1 MTLILA
7 SSSPRRR
14 ELLSQIGVRFE
25 VRSADIDET
34 PYTNEP
40 PHAYVVRLAVQ
51 KALAVAEHTVQPVLG
66 ADTTVVLD
74 EQILGK
80 PQDADEACALLN
92 RLSGRTH
99 QVYTAVALVQGA
111 RQEVRVVETSVHF
124 AKLSAQ
130 EIAAYIATGEPMDK
144 AGAYGIQG
152 LGAVFVQELHG
163 SYSNV
168 VGLPLFETA
177 ALLRSF
183 QIPIWE

>member
-14 ELLSQIGVRFE
+14 ELLSQIGVHFT
-25 VRSADIDET
+25 VQSADIDET
-34 PYTNEP
+34 PHACEP
-40 PHAYVVRLAVQ
+40 ASAYVARLAVQ
-51 KALAVAEHTVQPVLG
+51 KALAVAQHSTQPVLG

-74 EQILGK
+74 ERILGK
-80 PQDADEACALLN
+80 PQDADDARMLLGQ
-92 RLSGRTH
+92 LSGRTH
-99 QVYTAVALVQGA
+99 KVYTAVALVQGT
-111 RQEVRVVETSVHF
+111 RQEVCVVETSVQF
-124 AKLSAQ
+124 AKLSAS
-130 EIAAYIATGEPMDK
+130 EIDAYIATGEPMDK

-152 LGAVFVQELHG
+152 LGAVLVQELRG

>member
-1 MTLILA
+1 LILA

-25 VRSADIDET
+25 VQSADLDET
-34 PYTNEP
+34 PHANEP
-40 PHAYVVRLAVQ
+40 PHAYVARLAVQ
-51 KALAVAEHTVQPVLG
+51 KALAVALHGFQPVLG

-80 PQDADEACALLN
+80 PRDANEARTLLN

-99 QVYTAVALVQGA
+99 KVCTAVALVQGV
-111 RQEVRVVETSVHF
+111 RQEVRVVETLVRF
-124 AKLSAQ
+124 TKLRAQ
-130 EIAAYIATGEPMDK
+130 EIDAYIATGEPMDK